1 MKYLIVLLS
10 ISILFTACQR
20 DYKILNLEIGEQRQ
34 IIGDHY
40 DADMTLCLNDA
51 VGSSGFSFTM
61 YVKTKD
67 GRSFECSK
75 DVYVGIP
82 GDIKSDD
89 KCIDFTT
96 RPFFN
101 VRGADEDDFANM
113 KSMTKGNIESIRIV
127 IWDDSFDNII
137 EEKTFTD
144 L

>member
-1 MKYLIVLLS
+1 MKKLLFLLLLS
-10 ISILFTACQR
+10 VIVSCQR
-20 DYKILNLEIGEQRQ
+20 DYKVVSLELSEQWQ
-34 IIGDHY
+34 VIGDHY
-40 DADMTLCLNDA
+40 NADMTLCLDEA

-61 YVKTKD
+61 YIETKD

-75 DVYVGIP
+75 DVHVSAL
-82 GDIKSDD
+82 GDLKSDD

-113 KSMTKGNIESIRIV
+113 KSMTKGNIQSIRIV

-137 EEKTFTD
+137 EEKTFRN